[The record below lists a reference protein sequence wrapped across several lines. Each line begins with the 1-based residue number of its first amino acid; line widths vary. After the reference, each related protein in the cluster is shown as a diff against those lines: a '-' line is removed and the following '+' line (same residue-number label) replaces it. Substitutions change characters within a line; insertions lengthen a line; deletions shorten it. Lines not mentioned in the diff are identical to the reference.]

1 MAEELSR
8 KRRQRGGH
16 MSTVTRI
23 ISSVIEI
30 LRAGGISRFSENAV
44 KLRQQRA
51 TLEETPVLL
60 QKLDADILAHVPED
74 EIEGEIRPVGFVRGK
89 CEARHRKY

>member
-8 KRRQRGGH
+8 ERRQRGGH
-16 MSTVTRI
+16 RSTVTRI

-30 LRAGGISRFSENAV
+30 LGAGEISRFSENAV

-51 TLEETPVLL
+51 TLEE
-60 QKLDADILAHVPED
+60 
-74 EIEGEIRPVGFVRGK
+74 
-89 CEARHRKY
+89 